1 MVARTPGP
9 FAYYGDTYAGVTG
22 DSIRAAVDPVD
33 THASDL
39 GVLAEDLKGDEKQ
52 ILESTEGDITTDIA
66 ASPHVPYEV
75 AIRLG
80 GKAQFAAA
88 CTREFAGDVDTFD
101 AAVNEINESYRSSV
115 FAAQHDPD
123 VRSGDLK
130 LADLQSGFKA
140 NLQPRYAKAEE
151 ALDTAADEVAAKLK
165 SGPTDEE
172 VRQFIRQG
180 LMPLAAASFFPTLV
194 LTESDK
200 IEAYKFIVKDTIARL
215 REEGLLTGPDPGGY
229 YLKWLQNAAARGI
242 PIDDIVEIAREHDIR
257 PDDFEV
263 LDGLEEVKDR
273 DGKSFFILPTDIS
286 GDDARKA
293 VLMTYVLNAG
303 TDYGTANGGVSD
315 YAETPYSSDELQRII
330 DRQKANDWSYDEDVG
345 FVHGNGGRLAT
356 TPNGMMMGLG
366 GNGLQDLYS
375 MNGGTTFGDTFML
388 NIDDPDDARAALASI
403 IQSGEGAATGSD
415 GQPAPRNDHLDLD
428 RLLHHEERHSEQWAD
443 KGYAGFIAGYL
454 NESVDWD
461 MEGWGPFQAPIPH
474 TAEGKDNWYEAD
486 AGLTDG
492 GYDK

>member
-39 GVLAEDLKGDEKQ
+39 GVLADDLKGDEKR
-52 ILESTEGDITTDIA
+52 ILETTEGDITTSVA
-66 ASPHVPYEV
+66 ASPHVPYDV

-88 CTREFAGDVDTFD
+88 CTREFALDVDTFD
-101 AAVNEINESYRSSV
+101 TAVNAINESYRSQV
-115 FAAQHDPD
+115 FTAQHDPD
-123 VRSGDLK
+123 VRSGELK
-130 LADLQSGFKA
+130 ISDLQASFKS
-140 NLQPRYAKAEE
+140 NLQPRYATAEE
-151 ALDTAADEVAAKLK
+151 ALDTAADDVAAKLK
-165 SGPTDEE
+165 NGPTDEE

-180 LMPLAAASFFPTLV
+180 LMPLTAAMFFPTLV

-200 IEAYKFIVKDTIARL
+200 QAASKFIVADTIARL
-215 REEGLLTGPDPGGY
+215 RKEGLLTGPDPDGY
-229 YLKWLQNAAARGI
+229 YLKWLQNAARTGVS
-242 PIDDIVEIAREHDIR
+242 IDTIVDIARDHGIT
-257 PDDFEV
+257 PADFEV
-263 LDGLEEVKDR
+263 LDGADEVIDR

-286 GDDARKA
+286 GGDARKA
-293 VLMTYVLNAG
+293 VLMTYILNAG
-303 TDYGTANGGVSD
+303 TDYGTANGGVTD
-315 YAETPYSSDELQRII
+315 FAETPYSSDEVQRII
-330 DRQKANDWSYDEDVG
+330 DRQDANDWSYNEDVG
-345 FVHGNGGRLAT
+345 FVHANGGRLAT

-388 NIDDPDDARAALASI
+388 NIDDPDDAKRALTQI
-403 IQSGEGAATGSD
+403 IQSGEAATTGSD
-415 GQPAPRNDHLDLD
+415 GEPAPRSDHLDLD

-443 KGYAGFIAGYL
+443 KGYAGFIADYL

-461 MEGWGPFQAPIPH
+461 MQGWGPFQAPIPH

>member
-9 FAYYGDTYAGVTG
+9 FAYYGDTYGGVTG

-33 THASDL
+33 THASQL

-66 ASPHVPYEV
+66 ASPHVSYEV

-88 CTREFAGDVDTFD
+88 CTREFAGDVDAFD

-123 VRSGDLK
+123 VRSGDIK

-140 NLQPRYAKAEE
+140 NLQPRYAQAEE

-165 SGPTDEE
+165 TGPTDEE

-200 IEAYKFIVKDTIARL
+200 QAAYVFIVKDTIARL
-215 REEGLLTGPDPGGY
+215 REEGLLTGPDPDGY
-229 YLKWLQNAAARGI
+229 YLKWLQNATARGI
-242 PIDDIVEIAREHDIR
+242 SIDDIVEIAREHDIR

-273 DGKSFFILPTDIS
+273 DGKSFFILPTDLS

-303 TDYGTANGGVSD
+303 TDYGTADSSRD
-315 YAETPYSSDELQRII
+315 FPETPYSSDEIQRIK
-330 DRQKANDWSYDEDVG
+330 DRQDENNWFSYGQDVG
-345 FVHGNGGRLAT
+345 FVNGNGGRLAT
-356 TPNGMMMGLG
+356 TPNGMLMGLG
-366 GNGLQDLYS
+366 GNGLQDVYS
-375 MNGGTTFGDTFML
+375 SNGGTTFGDIFML
-388 NIDDPDDARAALASI
+388 NIDDPDDSHEALRSV
-403 IQSGEGAATGSD
+403 IQSGLANYADSD
-415 GQPAPRNDHLDLD
+415 GEPYSDSRLDLD
-428 RLLHHEERHSEQWAD
+428 RLLHHEERHSQQWARE
-443 KGYAGFIAGYL
+443 GYAGFIASYL

-461 MEGWGPFQAPIPH
+461 MKGWGPFQAPIPH
-474 TAEGKDNWYEAD
+474 TADGKDNAYEAD

-492 GYDK
+492 GY

>member
-9 FAYYGDTYAGVTG
+9 FAYYSDTYTGVTG

-33 THASDL
+33 THAADL
-39 GVLAEDLKGDEKQ
+39 GTLADELKGDEQ
-52 ILESTEGDITTDIA
+52 RILETTEGDITTSVA
-66 ASPHVPYEV
+66 ANPHVPYDV

-88 CTREFAGDVDTFD
+88 CTREFALKVDAFD
-101 AAVNEINESYRSSV
+101 TEVNAINESYRSQV

-123 VRSGDLK
+123 VRGGDLN
-130 LADLQSGFKA
+130 LADLQSAFKA
-140 NLQPRYAKAEE
+140 NLQPRYAAAEE
-151 ALDTAADEVAAKLK
+151 ALDTAADDVAAKLK
-165 SGPTDEE
+165 KGPTDEE

-200 IEAYKFIVKDTIARL
+200 IEAYKLIVKDTIARL
-215 REEGLLTGPDPGGY
+215 RDEGLLTGPDPDGY
-229 YLKWLQNAAARGI
+229 YLQWLQNAARRGI
-242 PIDDIVEIAREHDIR
+242 SIDDIVEIAREHDIR

-293 VLMTYVLNAG
+293 VLMTYILNAG
-303 TDYGTANGGVSD
+303 TDYGTADSSRD
-315 YAETPYSSDELQRII
+315 FSETPYSSDEIQRIK
-330 DRQKANDWSYDEDVG
+330 DRQGENNWFSYGQDVG
-345 FVHGNGGRLAT
+345 FVNGNGGRLAT
-356 TPNGMMMGLG
+356 TPNGMLMGLG
-366 GNGLQDLYS
+366 GNGLQDVYS
-375 MNGGTTFGDTFML
+375 SNGGTTFGDIFML
-388 NIDDPDDARAALASI
+388 NIDDPDDSHEAIRSV
-403 IQSGEGAATGSD
+403 IQSGVANYADND
-415 GQPAPRNDHLDLD
+415 GEPRPDSSLDLD
-428 RLLHHEERHSEQWAD
+428 RLLHHEERHSQQWARE
-443 KGYAGFIAGYL
+443 GYAGFIASYL

-474 TAEGKDNWYEAD
+474 TVDGKDNSYEAD

-492 GYDK
+492 GY